1 MDWVSFYGLA
11 VFAALYPVVLA
22 IVALLLPHPRPAVLL
37 AGMLTGGLLI
47 TVISGLV
54 IVFVVGS
61 TDVLSSN
68 QHTVAPAVNI
78 TIGVILLVATV
89 VILRGP
95 GKLKLSGRRH
105 KEAPQPPEK
114 EKPPGWAARAAKAD
128 SYWAALVIGVVVD
141 LPSVWYLA
149 ALKYV
154 IDGKFADV
162 VSLLLIV
169 SYALIAYIFIELP
182 LIFNLKWP
190 KQTQNIVQS
199 ANNWVKTHQRLIAGG
214 ITGFIGVWQ
223 LSTGVAK
230 L

>member
-22 IVALLLPHPRPAVLL
+22 IVVLLLPHPRPAVLL

-89 VILRGP
+89 IILRGP

-105 KEAPQPPEK
+105 KKAPQPPEK

-128 SYWAALVIGVVVD
+128 SYWGRPRDRSGRRLAQRLVPCCAQVRHRWQVRRCRQ
-141 LPSVWYLA
+141 LA
-149 ALKYV
+149 TH
-154 IDGKFADV
+154 
-162 VSLLLIV
+162 SLLRPHRV
-169 SYALIAYIFIELP
+169 YFHRAPSYLQPQMAEADTEHSSVR
-182 LIFNLKWP
+182 
-190 KQTQNIVQS
+190 Q
-199 ANNWVKTHQRLIAGG
+199 
-214 ITGFIGVWQ
+214 
-223 LSTGVAK
+223 
-230 L
+230 

>member
-89 VILRGP
+89 IILRGP
-95 GKLKLSGRRH
+95 ANSSCLDPGTKKRLNRPRRKNPRDGRH
-105 KEAPQPPEK
+105 
-114 EKPPGWAARAAKAD
+114 
-128 SYWAALVIGVVVD
+128 
-141 LPSVWYLA
+141 
-149 ALKYV
+149 
-154 IDGKFADV
+154 
-162 VSLLLIV
+162 
-169 SYALIAYIFIELP
+169 ELP
-182 LIFNLKWP
+182 KPILIGP
-190 KQTQNIVQS
+190 PS
-199 ANNWVKTHQRLIAGG
+199 
-214 ITGFIGVWQ
+214 
-223 LSTGVAK
+223 
-230 L
+230 